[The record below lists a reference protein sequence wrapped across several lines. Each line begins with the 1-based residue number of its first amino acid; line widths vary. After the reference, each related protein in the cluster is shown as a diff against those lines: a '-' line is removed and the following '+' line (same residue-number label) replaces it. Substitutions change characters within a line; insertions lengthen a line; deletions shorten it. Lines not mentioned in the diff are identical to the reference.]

1 MAEVLDVSD
10 MLPNKFEA
18 KRKFRWV
25 LNIAGIDA
33 YLLKTTQRP
42 KYANEEATIHWING
56 TRYLAGKYTFEPLE
70 AVLHDPI
77 APSGGQQVMEWL
89 RVCHEHVSQRAGYAD
104 FYKRDIQLK
113 MLDPYGAVVEL
124 WDIKGAWIQAADY
137 GELDYSNTE
146 VSDISI
152 TIRYD
157 LAVNQY

>member
-33 YLLKTTQRP
+33 YLLKTASRP
-42 KYANEEATIHWING
+42 KFTNEEAVIDWING
-56 TRYLAGKYTFEPLE
+56 RRYLAGKTTFEPME

-77 APSGGQQVMEWL
+77 APAGSQQVMEWL

-124 WDIKGAWIQAADY
+124 WDIKGAWIQAADF
-137 GELDYSNTE
+137 GELDYANTE
-146 VSDISI
+146 VADISV

-157 LAVNQY
+157 LAVQQY